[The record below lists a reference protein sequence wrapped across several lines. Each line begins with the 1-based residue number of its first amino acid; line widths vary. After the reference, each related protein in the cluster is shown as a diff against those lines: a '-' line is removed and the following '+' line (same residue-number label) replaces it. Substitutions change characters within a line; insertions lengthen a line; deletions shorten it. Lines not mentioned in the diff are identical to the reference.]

1 MSAHGS
7 DDQTPPADAGLPP
20 GMTEEQMHE
29 LMGQLRVAPAAD
41 LLADVFSSLLS
52 TAQVKLGRRDA
63 RLFIDLA
70 AQALEYAGPHLPAD
84 LTGQVEAALGQLR
97 MAQVTAE
104 GEVAQQPEPEP
115 HDLDQIP
122 GPPRSAPASRPPP
135 APRRPR
141 SLWVPGRVAVRPGP
155 WVIPPMPAPGEDAPL
170 ARRAE
175 AETFLASRTWPPS
188 PRTASSTPRTP
199 AGSRDQHSR

>member
-1 MSAHGS
+1 MTTDLPHEHTQPT
-7 DDQTPPADAGLPP
+7 DDGLPP

-29 LMGQLRVAPAAD
+29 LMGQLRAAPAAE

-115 HDLDQIP
+115 NDLDRIP
-122 GPPRSAPASRPPP
+122 SGPSPASAPATPPP
-135 APRRPR
+135 AAPSQASR
-141 SLWVPGRVAVRPGP
+141 LWVPG
-155 WVIPPMPAPGEDAPL
+155 
-170 ARRAE
+170 
-175 AETFLASRTWPPS
+175 
-188 PRTASSTPRTP
+188 
-199 AGSRDQHSR
+199 Q